1 MDRSEEYMGKRFDLC
16 FRDRRNKKRNFRALW
31 IQRINAA
38 ARMEGL
44 SFSRLM
50 GALHAAGIEI
60 NRKVLAD
67 WPLTIRKHSRLS

>member
-1 MDRSEEYMGKRFDLC
+1 MLSATVVT
-16 FRDRRNKKRNFRALW
+16 RNVNFRALW

-44 SFSRLM
+44 SYSRLM

-60 NRKVLAD
+60 NVSLAD
-67 WPLTIRKHSRLS
+67 LAVTIRKHSRLS